1 MSQKVEHA
9 PMTHK
14 QIMTVMF
21 GLMTGL
27 LLAALDQSI
36 VSTALKTITVDL
48 GGPITTPGLLRHTY

>member
-1 MSQKVEHA
+1 MSENQATAQGGHVQ
-9 PMTHK
+9 MSHK
-14 QIMTVMF
+14 QIVTVMI

-48 GGPITTPGLLRHTY
+48 GGLKHYN